1 MFLSKITI
9 NNFRLIVNAELD
21 VHRNITLIVGR
32 NNTAKTSCM
41 SILEKVVK
49 NKVLSYNDYPLQRRK
64 YAFILLAQ
72 FMRKKITYEQLCK
85 RLPLTSIE
93 FLIDYSLDD
102 AEDNLGALSPF
113 IIDVDV
119 DTTTALVKAEYSLK
133 MDEES
138 LRNYFH
144 TCFYKDGAFA
154 LDPQETKEVCS
165 TNFSKMFELV
175 IYAINPKNK
184 ADVQIKTQKEL
195 ADLFPFYPIPAEA
208 CTVLPKIP

>member
-1 MFLSKITI
+1 MLLSKITI

-21 VHRNITLIVGR
+21 VHQNITLIVGR

-49 NKVLSYNDYPLQRRK
+49 NRVLSYDDYPLQRRK

-138 LRNYFH
+138 LRNCFH
-144 TCFYKDGAFA
+144 TCFYKDGTFA

-165 TNFSKMFELV
+165 ANFSKIFELV

-184 ADVQIKTQKEL
+184 Y
-195 ADLFPFYPIPAEA
+195 F
-208 CTVLPKIP
+208 

>member
-1 MFLSKITI
+1 MLLSKITI

-119 DTTTALVKAEYSLK
+119 DTTTALVKAEGK
-133 MDEES
+133 
-138 LRNYFH
+138 
-144 TCFYKDGAFA
+144 A
-154 LDPQETKEVCS
+154 VI
-165 TNFSKMFELV
+165 FSARLLEKLLALV
-175 IYAINPKNK
+175 IRTEKNCSLESTLNCK
-184 ADVQIKTQKEL
+184 LI
-195 ADLFPFYPIPAEA
+195 IR
-208 CTVLPKIP
+208 

>member
-85 RLPLTSIE
+85 RLPLSTKPRASRAKSRTASSVIP
-93 FLIDYSLDD
+93 FAIFI
-102 AEDNLGALSPF
+102 NLPQ
-113 IIDVDV
+113 II
-119 DTTTALVKAEYSLK
+119 
-133 MDEES
+133 
-138 LRNYFH
+138 
-144 TCFYKDGAFA
+144 
-154 LDPQETKEVCS
+154 
-165 TNFSKMFELV
+165 
-175 IYAINPKNK
+175 
-184 ADVQIKTQKEL
+184 
-195 ADLFPFYPIPAEA
+195 
-208 CTVLPKIP
+208 

>member
-1 MFLSKITI
+1 MLLSKITI

-21 VHRNITLIVGR
+21 VHQNITLIVGR

-49 NKVLSYNDYPLQRRK
+49 NRVLSYDDYPLQRRK

-138 LRNYFH
+138 F
-144 TCFYKDGAFA
+144 
-154 LDPQETKEVCS
+154 
-165 TNFSKMFELV
+165 
-175 IYAINPKNK
+175 
-184 ADVQIKTQKEL
+184 
-195 ADLFPFYPIPAEA
+195 
-208 CTVLPKIP
+208 CT

>member
-1 MFLSKITI
+1 MLLSKITI

-119 DTTTALVKAEYSLK
+119 DTTTALVSFLPNASFKYK
-133 MDEES
+133 
-138 LRNYFH
+138 N
-144 TCFYKDGAFA
+144 TCSDTNA
-154 LDPQETKEVCS
+154 KEQVFRQF
-165 TNFSKMFELV
+165 NDFSQTMILQ
-175 IYAINPKNK
+175 N
-184 ADVQIKTQKEL
+184 TLHLGL
-195 ADLFPFYPIPAEA
+195 ACLF
-208 CTVLPKIP
+208 

>member
-1 MFLSKITI
+1 MLLSKITI

-93 FLIDYSLDD
+93 FLIDSPHVFCYRLSL
-102 AEDNLGALSPF
+102 NLQGLSQ
-113 IIDVDV
+113 I
-119 DTTTALVKAEYSLK
+119 LSRSL
-133 MDEES
+133 
-138 LRNYFH
+138 
-144 TCFYKDGAFA
+144 TCIYPCMPSPVYR
-154 LDPQETKEVCS
+154 LCQQE
-165 TNFSKMFELV
+165 
-175 IYAINPKNK
+175 A
-184 ADVQIKTQKEL
+184 
-195 ADLFPFYPIPAEA
+195 
-208 CTVLPKIP
+208 